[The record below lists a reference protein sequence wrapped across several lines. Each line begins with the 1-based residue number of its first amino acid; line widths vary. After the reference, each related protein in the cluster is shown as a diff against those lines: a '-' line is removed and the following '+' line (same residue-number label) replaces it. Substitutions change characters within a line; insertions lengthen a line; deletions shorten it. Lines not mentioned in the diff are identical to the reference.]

1 MNADLPAGGAPAF
14 PQHCYHQLLE
24 ARGRVGYSG
33 HDVKPHRL
41 KTGSASKPGSDLEVQ
56 GSHQTAIFRK
66 HGLTTG
72 CFVESI
78 CGNDW
83 QSSERQ
89 ANIQEVH
96 LRRKSFHNHNVKRCC
111 GVEKARR
118 YFLNVFTALREKMV
132 RAKHSWYSCLTHTPA
147 HQKDTLP
154 PKTPQPAHTHKVS
167 CTCA

>member
-33 HDVKPHRL
+33 HDVKPRRL

-132 RAKHSWYSCLTHTPA
+132 RA
-147 HQKDTLP
+147 
-154 PKTPQPAHTHKVS
+154 
-167 CTCA
+167 